1 MRDASNALL
10 KMRVWPLG
18 VGLQEQ
24 ASNHHKLRALRA
36 SVVSV
41 VGKGEA
47 GLRQVSFEKTNVS
60 EPLMTCR
67 KEYSTSKPERV
78 IAPGQGWRQPVYC
91 PVGVRHVG
99 GVSSKQALVRNSGT
113 CRSDVKGGAQ
123 VDSLHKGQST
133 DAGHRGGVV
142 RSVCWAAPRSGGLKS
157 HWRPGKGRHI
167 RKRG

>member
-1 MRDASNALL
+1 
-10 KMRVWPLG
+10 MRVWPLG
-18 VGLQEQ
+18 VGLQDQ

-47 GLRQVSFEKTNVS
+47 GLRQVSFEKTNAS
-60 EPLMTCR
+60 EPVMTCR
-67 KEYSTSKPERV
+67 KESNSTSKPERV
-78 IAPGQGWRQPVYC
+78 VAPGQVWRQPVYC

-113 CRSDVKGGAQ
+113 CRSDVKGDAQ

-133 DAGHRGGVV
+133 DAEHRGGVV
-142 RSVCWAAPRSGGLKS
+142 RSRAEGGVMLLDRRGGVVQY
-157 HWRPGKGRHI
+157 WPQVQPVKG
-167 RKRG
+167 